1 MKKTFCLIL
10 LCLAAA
16 FFLMSCEDD
25 SLLILDGQTE
35 ASYVHTESG
44 ERNDERDV
52 LNEEVTAP
60 LIMVHICGMVN
71 KPGVYEVSEGS
82 RVYEVVEQAGGFAP
96 EAAEDYLNLAEAV
109 VDGQKLVV
117 PSVEEAQDDCYG
129 QETEGENNGQVNINT
144 ADKELLMS
152 LPGIGEAKALAI
164 IAWRTEHGSFQS
176 TEEIMLVSGIKEA
189 AYEKIKLLITTE

>member
-109 VDGQKLVV
+109 V
-117 PSVEEAQDDCYG
+117 EEAQDDCYG